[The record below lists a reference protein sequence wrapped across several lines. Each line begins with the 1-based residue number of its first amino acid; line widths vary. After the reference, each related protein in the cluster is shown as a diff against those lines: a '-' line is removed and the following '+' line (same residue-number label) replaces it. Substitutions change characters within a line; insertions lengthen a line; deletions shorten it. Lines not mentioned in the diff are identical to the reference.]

1 MVTSRSQN
9 QDWTKLY
16 LVCASA
22 CACVPGACVCVFG
35 SAETLANPLC
45 ASQCPVSEELW
56 PLSSCSL
63 LKPQEKKKRKWES
76 LRECKWVSVCAKTSP
91 EGRTVRSETH
101 RSTYSTVHALAHAQ
115 YTLTVAR
122 MRTRAARLVSLL
134 CSARILLSIKWSCCN
149 YISLGIGKSRGFR
162 VQYIWLNRLQVQTC
176 TVTTCLKQHFPV
188 CVTVWYSAS
197 LFYTVIVWYT
207 VY

>member
-9 QDWTKLY
+9 HSWTRLY

-22 CACVPGACVCVFG
+22 CVRVPGACVCAFG

-63 LKPQEKKKRKWES
+63 LKPRGKKMRE

-91 EGRTVRSETH
+91 EGHTVRSETH
-101 RSTYSTVHALAHAQ
+101 RSTYSTVHALAQHTIA
-115 YTLTVAR
+115 VAR

-149 YISLGIGKSRGFR
+149 YISLGIGK
-162 VQYIWLNRLQVQTC
+162 QRL
-176 TVTTCLKQHFPV
+176 
-188 CVTVWYSAS
+188 
-197 LFYTVIVWYT
+197 
-207 VY
+207 